1 MDLYMYKSGSMLETV
16 LARAMRK
23 KLPRII
29 ASEAWLWVSRSVIMK
44 LLEDT
49 NLKVTEQLFTGIVK
63 WCRANSDS
71 ELKAIDHFRF
81 YFEAKLIGEN
91 PKEKMPEI
99 LTSEAWLW
107 LSESLIMELM
117 EETKLEVTDTQMFNG
132 IVRWYRANTD
142 TEQEAKDKFQ
152 HSFGDK
158 IVSMN
163 TKEKFPDLMASEAW
177 LWLPESLILELV
189 EDTNLNVTEGKLFTG
204 IIKWCRANSETEQ
217 EAIDKF
223 KNCFADTIFGKNIS
237 RWQWLDLFLPLDIF
251 IFIPD
256 KQFRQW
262 SSKIVTK
269 NNCKEA
275 TQLNHI
281 ETSA

>member
-16 LARAMRK
+16 LARTMRK
-23 KLPRII
+23 KLPKIM
-29 ASEAWLWVSRSVIMK
+29 ASDAWLWLSRGVIME

-49 NLKVTEQLFTGIVK
+49 NLQVTEQLLTGIVK

-71 ELKAIDHFRF
+71 ELEAI
-81 YFEAKLIGEN
+81 
-91 PKEKMPEI
+91 
-99 LTSEAWLW
+99 
-107 LSESLIMELM
+107 
-117 EETKLEVTDTQMFNG
+117 
-132 IVRWYRANTD
+132 
-142 TEQEAKDKFQ
+142 DKFQ
-152 HSFGDK
+152 YYFAAKLLGEN
-158 IVSMN
+158 M
-163 TKEKFPDLMASEAW
+163 KEKLPEFMASEAW
-177 LWLPESLILELV
+177 LWLPESKIMELV
-189 EDTNLNVTEGKLFTG
+189 EDTNINASEGQLFTG

-223 KNCFADTIFGKNIS
+223 KNCFVDTIFGKNIS

-262 SSKIVTK
+262 SSEIVIK

-275 TQLNHI
+275 TQVNNI

>member
-1 MDLYMYKSGSMLETV
+1 
-16 LARAMRK
+16 
-23 KLPRII
+23 
-29 ASEAWLWVSRSVIMK
+29 
-44 LLEDT
+44 
-49 NLKVTEQLFTGIVK
+49 
-63 WCRANSDS
+63 
-71 ELKAIDHFRF
+71 
-81 YFEAKLIGEN
+81 
-91 PKEKMPEI
+91 
-99 LTSEAWLW
+99 
-107 LSESLIMELM
+107 
-117 EETKLEVTDTQMFNG
+117 
-132 IVRWYRANTD
+132 
-142 TEQEAKDKFQ
+142 
-152 HSFGDK
+152 
-158 IVSMN
+158 
-163 TKEKFPDLMASEAW
+163 MASEAW

-223 KNCFADTIFGKNIS
+223 KNCFVDTNFGKNIS

-281 ETSA
+281 